1 MNDQQDATL
10 KKEKLTKRQK
20 TFLAALDKNLGNVSD
35 AAAKTGISRDC
46 HYHWKDRSPR
56 YCEELKLINE
66 RVLDFT
72 ESCLH
77 KQIQDGNTSAT
88 IFKLKCLGK
97 SRGYIERYEFE
108 DVTPIDLSKL
118 TYDEL
123 CAYKSRKLS
132 EQQLKQIVAS
142 RLGSGDRVKE
152 KATDTVTNNAPDS
165 QAV

>member
-1 MNDQQDATL
+1 MAEQQDATV

-46 HYHWKDRSPR
+46 HYFWKEKSQR
-56 YCEELKLINE
+56 YCEELKLITE

-72 ESCLH
+72 ESSLH
-77 KQIQDGNTSAT
+77 KQIQDGNTAAT

-123 CAYKSRKLS
+123 CLLKSRKLS
-132 EQQLKQIVAS
+132 EQQIRQIIAS
-142 RLGSGDRVKE
+142 RSGSGIGTEE
-152 KATDTVTNNAPDS
+152 KATDTAANITADNT
-165 QAV
+165 AV